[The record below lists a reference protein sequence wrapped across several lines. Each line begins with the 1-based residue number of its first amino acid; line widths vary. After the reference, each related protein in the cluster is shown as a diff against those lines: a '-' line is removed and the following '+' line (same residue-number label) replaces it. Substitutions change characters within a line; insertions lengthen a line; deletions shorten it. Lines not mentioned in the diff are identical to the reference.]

1 MSISFPSLL
10 QSRLF
15 SSVNGDRPARIRRLG
30 WVFPLVVAL
39 AQLIT
44 SPVTIAQRAT
54 PSPEADK
61 VASAK
66 ASAVPQVQYPAGT
79 IYTVAGNGA
88 YTYAGDGSKATV
100 GSMRSPEGLTVYN
113 GNFYI
118 ADSGNDIIREVNNTT
133 GDIST
138 VAGTPV
144 AGGYTGD
151 NGPAT
156 SARLNHPQ
164 DVKFDKAGNM
174 YIADGS
180 NNAIRRVDTKGNI
193 TTFAGTGTAG
203 YNGDGGQATAALLN
217 GPTGLAFDPT
227 YANLYI
233 ADQGNNVVRIVNIAS
248 GVINTFAGTG
258 TAVLSGDGGPASL
271 ADLNQPAQLFVDA
284 AGNLY
289 ITDLK
294 NYAIREVDA
303 KTGDISTLAGN
314 GNYSYSYPGNGTP
327 ASGVTLRGPVG
338 IVVDSAGNVF
348 FSDSGMCVIFEIVA
362 ATKDIKIVAG
372 TQYSAGFSGDGGQ
385 STAALLNQPQ
395 GLALDTAGDLYLSDA
410 GNQRVREIV
419 DVATVSGVTLPP
431 TFSPPAGTYTTTQ
444 SVVISDATPDAV
456 IYYTTDGTTPTT
468 GSPQYGG
475 AIAVTDT
482 TTIMAF
488 AQASGDSPSS
498 IVSATYTINAPV
510 TVATPIFSPAS
521 GTYTSA
527 QTVTISDAT
536 AGASI
541 YFTTDGST
549 PTASS
554 TKYSGSFTVS
564 TTETIKAIA
573 LATGDTNSAVASATY
588 TISLNTVATPTFS
601 PGAGSYTSA
610 QTVTIGDATAGASI
624 YYTTDGSTPTA
635 SSTKY
640 TSPITVG
647 VTETIK
653 AIAIAA
659 GFTNSAVGSAAYT
672 IQLPAATPVISV
684 VTGTY
689 TTVQKV
695 TITDTT
701 AGAVIHYTTDGST
714 PTTSS
719 AIYIST
725 ITVNSSETLK
735 AIAVAAGYSNSAVVT
750 ATYTINLAPATTPIF
765 SPAPGTYTSVQTVT
779 ISDATAGATIYYTTD
794 GSTPTTSSTPYSG
807 AITVNATET
816 IKAIAGATGNSNSA
830 VASATYT
837 INLPVTATPTFS
849 PSGGT
854 YTSVQTVS
862 IGDATSGASIYY
874 TTDGSTPTTA
884 STKYAG
890 VITVN
895 ATETIKAI
903 ATASNHSNSA
913 VGSAAYT
920 INLPVAATPI
930 FSPSGGTYTSV
941 QTVSI
946 NDATAGA
953 SVYYTT
959 DGSTPT
965 TASTKYTGAIA
976 VNSTETI
983 KAIAAATGYTNSAVA
998 SGAYTINLPAAATP
1012 TFSPSAG
1019 TYTAVQTV
1027 SISDTTSGAS
1037 VYYTTDGSTPTTAS
1051 TKYTGT
1057 ITVGVTETLKA
1068 IAAATG
1074 YSNSAVGSAA
1084 YTINLPQPVTATPT
1098 FSPAAGTYTSVQ
1110 SVTISDMTSG
1120 AGIYYTTDGS
1130 TPTASST
1137 KYSGAITVSATETI
1151 KAVAIA
1157 SGYMLSPV
1165 AMAAY
1170 TINLP
1175 PPVAATPAF
1184 SPAAGTYTSVQSVT
1198 ISDTTTGAV
1207 IYYTTDGTTPTTSS
1221 TKYTAAVSVGSSET
1235 LEAIAVASG
1244 YTNSSVATAAY
1255 TINLPA
1261 AAFTLAASPSTA
1273 SVTVGQ
1279 SAQFML
1285 TVTPQNGFA
1294 QAVTFTCAGL
1304 PSGDTCTFAP
1314 SSVTPAGA
1322 PVTSALTIATGST
1335 TAMNDSQPLPLWAKV
1350 TAGISMALLLWPF
1363 RKRRVWAAFVL
1374 AILLGAGFAVVGC
1387 GGSSSSKSQNY
1398 TVTVTAAGGGV
1409 SQSTPLTL
1417 TVKN

>member
-1 MSISFPSLL
+1 L
-10 QSRLF
+10 
-15 SSVNGDRPARIRRLG
+15 
-30 WVFPLVVAL
+30 
-39 AQLIT
+39 
-44 SPVTIAQRAT
+44 
-54 PSPEADK
+54 PEADK
-61 VASAK
+61 ASSAK
-66 ASAVPQVQYPAGT
+66 ASAVPQVQYPSGT

-88 YTYAGDGSKATV
+88 YSYGGDGSKATV
-100 GSMRSPEGLTVYN
+100 ASLRSPEGTTIYN
-113 GNFYI
+113 GNLYI
-118 ADSGNDIIREVNNTT
+118 ADSANNIVREVNNTT

-144 AGGYTGD
+144 AQGYTGD

-156 SARLNHPQ
+156 SAKLNHPQ

-174 YIADGS
+174 YIADGG
-180 NNAIRRVDTKGNI
+180 NNVIRKVDINGNI
-193 TTFAGTGTAG
+193 TTIAGTGTAG

-217 GPTGLAFDPT
+217 GPTGLAFDPI

-233 ADQGNNVVRIVNIAS
+233 ADQSNNVVRIVNIAS
-248 GVINTFAGTG
+248 GAINTFAGTG
-258 TAVLSGDGGPASL
+258 AAVYSGDGGPASL
-271 ADLNQPAQLFVDA
+271 ATLNEPAQLFVDA

-289 ITDLK
+289 ITDVK
-294 NYAIREVDA
+294 NYAVRKVDA

-348 FSDSGMCVIFEIVA
+348 FSDAGMCVIFEIVA
-362 ATKDIKIVAG
+362 STQDIKIVAG

-395 GLALDTAGDLYLSDA
+395 GLALDTAGDLYLSDG
-410 GNQRVREIV
+410 GNQRMRAIV
-419 DVATVSGVTLPP
+419 DVATVTGATLPP
-431 TFSPPAGTYTTTQ
+431 TFSPAAGTYTTTQ
-444 SVVISDATPDAV
+444 SVVISDTTPDAV

-468 GSPQYGG
+468 SSPQYGG

-482 TTIMAF
+482 TTIKAF
-488 AQASGDSPSS
+488 AQVGADTSHASAV
-498 IVSATYTINAPV
+498 VSATYTINIPV
-510 TVATPIFSPAS
+510 TVATPTFSPAA

-549 PTASS
+549 PTAGS
-554 TKYSGSFTVS
+554 TKYTGPFTVS
-564 TTETIKAIA
+564 ATETIKAIA
-573 LATGDTNSAVASATY
+573 ISTGGTNSAVAAATY
-588 TISLNTVATPTFS
+588 TISLTTAATPTFS
-601 PGAGSYTSA
+601 PSAGTYTSA

-640 TSPITVG
+640 TGPVTVG
-647 VTETIK
+647 VTETVK
-653 AIAIAA
+653 AIAIAT
-659 GFTNSAVGSAAYT
+659 GFTNSAVASAAYT

-684 VTGTY
+684 ATGTY
-689 TTVQKV
+689 TAVQKV
-695 TITDTT
+695 TITDAT
-701 AGAVIHYTTDGST
+701 AGAAIHYTTDGST
-714 PTTSS
+714 PTASS
-719 AIYIST
+719 TTYTGT
-725 ITVNSSETLK
+725 ITVSSSETLK
-735 AIAVAAGYSNSAVVT
+735 AIAVAAGYSNSTVVT
-750 ATYTINLAPATTPIF
+750 ATYTINLAAAATPAF
-765 SPAPGTYTSVQTVT
+765 SPAAGTYTSVQTVT

-794 GSTPTTSSTPYSG
+794 GSTPTTSSAQYSG
-807 AITVNATET
+807 AITVNTTET
-816 IKAIAGATGNSNSA
+816 IKAMAAATGYSNSA

-837 INLPVTATPTFS
+837 INLPAAATPTFS
-849 PSGGT
+849 PASGT

-862 IGDATSGASIYY
+862 ISDATSGASIYY

-903 ATASNHSNSA
+903 ATASSHSNSA
-913 VGSAAYT
+913 VASATYT
-920 INLPVAATPI
+920 INLPVAATPTL
-930 FSPSGGTYTSV
+930 SPAAGTYTSV

-946 NDATAGA
+946 SDATSGA
-953 SVYYTT
+953 NIYYTT

-965 TASTKYTGAIA
+965 TASTKYTGAIT
-976 VNSTETI
+976 VNTTETI
-983 KAIAAATGYTNSAVA
+983 KAIAAATSYTNSVVA
-998 SGAYTINLPAAATP
+998 SAAYTINLPAAATP
-1012 TFSPSAG
+1012 TFSPASG
-1019 TYTAVQTV
+1019 TYTSVQTV
-1027 SISDTTSGAS
+1027 SIGVATSGAS

-1051 TKYTGT
+1051 TKYAGA

-1068 IAAATG
+1068 IAVAIN

-1084 YTINLPQPVTATPT
+1084 YTINLPQPVTATPS
-1098 FSPAAGTYTSVQ
+1098 FSPTAGTYTSVQ

-1120 AGIYYTTDGS
+1120 ASIYYTTDGS

-1165 AMAAY
+1165 ATAAY

-1175 PPVAATPAF
+1175 PPVAATPTF
-1184 SPAAGTYTSVQSVT
+1184 SLAAGTYTSVQSVT
-1198 ISDTTTGAV
+1198 ISDTTTGTV

-1221 TKYTAAVSVGSSET
+1221 TKYTAAISVSSSET
-1235 LEAIAVASG
+1235 IEAIAVASG
-1244 YTNSSVATAAY
+1244 YTNSAVATAAY

-1261 AAFTLAASPSTA
+1261 ASFTLAASPSTA
-1273 SVTVGQ
+1273 SVTAGQ

-1350 TAGISMALLLWPF
+1350 TAGISMALLFWPF
-1363 RKRRVWAAFVL
+1363 RKRRVWGAFVL

-1409 SQSTPLTL
+1409 SQSIPLTM